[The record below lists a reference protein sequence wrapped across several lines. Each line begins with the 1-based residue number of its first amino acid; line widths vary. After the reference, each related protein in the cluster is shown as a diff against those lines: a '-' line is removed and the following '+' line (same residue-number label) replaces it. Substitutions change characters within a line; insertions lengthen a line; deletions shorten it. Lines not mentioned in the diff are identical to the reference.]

1 MVEDVVM
8 QRRDFIVG
16 LSIATA
22 AAPLA
27 AQQGKVWRLGWLWP
41 APGSELY
48 YKDFVQRMRELGYVE
63 GENLILERR
72 AKGSADQL
80 PDLAAELVRLN
91 VDVIVAVA
99 TPGAMAAKRATT
111 TIPIVMLAVTDPV
124 AIGLVS
130 SYARPGGNI
139 TGLAVTGS
147 RLSPK
152 RLELLKEVL
161 PTLSRVGV
169 LINPNLPSA
178 KVWWQETEIAA
189 EMMQVTLQRFEVRAP
204 GEIEAAYA
212 AIDKAQVEAVIVIT
226 DPVVS
231 TERRRRS
238 DLAASSRIPVMNI
251 VRATP
256 EQADLMSYGPSYQ
269 DLYRR
274 AAVFVNK
281 ILNGAKPAELPVE
294 EPVKFE
300 LVINLKTAHRLGI
313 TIPPSVLLRADELIE

>member
-1 MVEDVVM
+1 M

-72 AKGSADQL
+72 AKG
-80 PDLAAELVRLN
+80 LN

>member
-1 MVEDVVM
+1 M

-72 AKGSADQL
+72 AKG
-80 PDLAAELVRLN
+80 LN

-300 LVINLKTAHRLGI
+300 LVINLKTADRLGI